1 MRARQ
6 WNKWF
11 QKKYWLPSSF
21 QSHFGCIAIFFYLPV
36 FDFQI
41 EHFLRNLLAKAHSNT
56 NCIKSTLPPI
66 ISQYNGYSTTQIY
79 SNWIAVQVLTILQ
92 NHLIGTRWSDRN
104 TPEPRCQSRVASWP
118 LEVPLRRVPCPPS
131 GIWRQ
136 GRSLR
141 PTGNKKMFINFLIDS
156 MKVVMCQNISRIL
169 TLYIVSLTTW
179 DLIANKPLDF

>member
-1 MRARQ
+1 MRARARH

-11 QKKYWLPSSF
+11 QKNIDCHL
-21 QSHFGCIAIFFYLPV
+21 HFNRISLFCDFFYLPV

-79 SNWIAVQVLTILQ
+79 SNWIAVHVLTILQ

-118 LEVPLRRVPCPPS
+118 LEVPLRRVPYPPS

-136 GRSLR
+136 GRSSR
-141 PTGNKKMFINFLIDS
+141 PTGK
-156 MKVVMCQNISRIL
+156 
-169 TLYIVSLTTW
+169 
-179 DLIANKPLDF
+179 

>member
-1 MRARQ
+1 MKQ
-6 WNKWF
+6 VVSKNIDCH
-11 QKKYWLPSSF
+11 L
-21 QSHFGCIAIFFYLPV
+21 HFNRILLFCDFFFYLPV

-79 SNWIAVQVLTILQ
+79 SNWNAVQVLTILQ

-118 LEVPLRRVPCPPS
+118 LEVPLRRVPYPPS
-131 GIWRQ
+131 GI
-136 GRSLR
+136 
-141 PTGNKKMFINFLIDS
+141 
-156 MKVVMCQNISRIL
+156 
-169 TLYIVSLTTW
+169 
-179 DLIANKPLDF
+179 